1 MGGRDGEK
9 KLLAAKLRDTGVI
22 YRAFE
27 EYLENRYVTAED
39 VLEVLAGK
47 LEESALIKTVECCG
61 GWSFSGFTPVQI
73 GVLWKTVPALCEGL
87 CDDYYG

>member
-9 KLLAAKLRDTGVI
+9 KLLAAKLKDTGVI

-39 VLEVLAGK
+39 VLEVLAG
-47 LEESALIKTVECCG
+47 S
-61 GWSFSGFTPVQI
+61 
-73 GVLWKTVPALCEGL
+73 WKNRR
-87 CDDYYG
+87 